1 MVRQWSTRWCADGA
15 EPVASAIHLCSTSA
29 CCAAATRTASLLLV
43 ALSRLLGASRARRCC
58 GATGHRY
65 LSAPGTGFSQ
75 LGFGGAAEGAGAHR
89 RRRPRLWR
97 RQHTAAKTAHA
108 TTFRLSGGG
117 LTHRLG
123 LLAVGAVDVQAFQAP
138 DRPRRG
144 RVLDARLAGSG
155 ARLRARPLERRLVG
169 EGGAAQRSAFP
180 QSI

>member
-1 MVRQWSTRWCADGA
+1 MLHRRNKDSV
-15 EPVASAIHLCSTSA
+15 
-29 CCAAATRTASLLLV
+29 AAARRAQPT
-43 ALSRLLGASRARRCC
+43 ARRES
-58 GATGHRY
+58 
-65 LSAPGTGFSQ
+65 SAAMLRRNRTSIFIGSGNRFFSAR
-75 LGFGGAAEGAGAHR
+75 LRRRSRRRRRSPA

-97 RQHTAAKTAHA
+97 RQHTAAKTADA

-123 LLAVGAVDVQAFQAP
+123 LLALGALDVQAFQAP

-144 RVLDARLAGSG
+144 RVLDARLAGAG